1 MLAAPFA
8 CQAAVTSH
16 KLGMMASCDESEVA
30 ATDPADPSTEEMARA
45 MRFAAAKFARIDPE
59 AHFDPGLLVALNN
72 GPVESNNHR
81 GRPLK
86 IGDNE
91 FVRGLACHADSKVVV
106 RLPGPGKKFAS
117 RVGLDDNEQTH
128 TGQGSVTF
136 AARIDGRRVFQSGVF
151 GVSTPAGL
159 AEFPLDG
166 AEQFVLEVGDAGDG
180 IGWDQADWA
189 DARVEMVDGSTVWLG
204 DLPII
209 DVQDGLYSVDPPFSF
224 AYNGKPSSEFLDS
237 WTVDR
242 SARKL
247 DEHRT
252 AYTVVHSDPAAGLSV
267 RCEAVTYDDFPNVEW
282 TLYFKNTGSVDTPI
296 IENIRSLDVRWQRR
310 REHEYLLHH
319 NVGSPADGSDYSP
332 LETVLAG
339 GTKASFAAAGGR
351 STAATMSYFNLAQRP
366 DEGLIVVVGWP
377 GQWSAD
383 FVRDR
388 DLGIRIAAGQELTHF
403 VLHPGE
409 EVRTPLSVL
418 QFWKGGDWIRAQ
430 NIWRRWMIA
439 HNMPRP
445 GGNLPAPM
453 LLRSAA
459 YAEMQRIIR
468 EVEPA
473 KPSTRLS
480 NNTETIANVA
490 ARRRTE
496 PARLGKLMRGDLDW
510 IVMKAL
516 EKDRQRRYA
525 TANALAMD
533 VQRHLGGEAI
543 TAAPPS
549 ASYRLRKFARR
560 HRAGV
565 ALGLAVSVAVLLGL
579 IGTSVG
585 LAWAVRERDR
595 ADKAASD
602 AIEAK
607 GEAQKRS
614 RDLERVVSF
623 QSAQLSGVDVM
634 QMGIRF
640 RRDLLAGIRRAGETT
655 HAPAASVDANVGAV
669 DTALAGV
676 DLTDVARSALENGV
690 LRPSID
696 AIRVQ
701 FADQPSVRADL
712 LSTVSESSRR
722 LGLFELA
729 DQPGREAIE
738 GHTGVEGASGV
749 KTLDARM
756 RRAML
761 AKDRGKLTEA
771 EAELRECLSLAQKEH
786 GEDAKITVD
795 LRANLATA
803 LTARMQFQEA
813 TELYQRA
820 LPWYRAHE
828 GPLDADTLGCMA
840 SLASAFGNLKRFD
853 EAGPL
858 FREAVE
864 GVRSAFGTGN
874 QRTIQAMNNLA
885 GFYRA
890 KEDYASAQR
899 MFEEA
904 LAAARMALGED
915 HYLTLMIVDNLGGV
929 RFAQKDPKGAA
940 EHARAALD
948 GRRRVLG
955 EGHAATLRSC
965 FNLGKVLES
974 LGELDE
980 AISLYRRAAA
990 GFRIVYG
997 EFHQHTTAAR
1007 TALAGALL
1015 NAKRFGECESVL
1027 AEEVAILDVGAEAS
1041 KDRRLAVI
1049 GAMGS
1054 LYEKWD
1060 IAEPGQGYGA
1070 KAAEWNAKLDSA
1082 RVDSKPASAGPENK

>member
-1 MLAAPFA
+1 MAEHNHELVRRLFDLAVTAPPADRARLLERECGDDAGLRSRIEAMIAAAEDDQFLNDPTQATSDVAPTLDISAEKLDAAPLREAVGSRIGPYKILQQIGEGGFGSVFMA
-8 CQAAVTSH
+8 EQEKPISRRVALKIIKWGMDTRQVVARFEQERQALALMDHPNIAKV
-16 KLGMMASCDESEVA
+16 LDAG
-30 ATDPADPSTEEMARA
+30 ATDS
-45 MRFAAAKFARIDPE
+45 
-59 AHFDPGLLVALNN
+59 
-72 GPVESNNHR
+72 
-81 GRPLK
+81 GRPY
-86 IGDNE
+86 
-91 FVRGLACHADSKVVV
+91 FVMELCKGESIVAYC
-106 RLPGPGKKFAS
+106 
-117 RVGLDDNEQTH
+117 
-128 TGQGSVTF
+128 
-136 AARIDGRRVFQSGVF
+136 
-151 GVSTPAGL
+151 
-159 AEFPLDG
+159 
-166 AEQFVLEVGDAGDG
+166 DA
-180 IGWDQADWA
+180 
-189 DARVEMVDGSTVWLG
+189 
-204 DLPII
+204 
-209 DVQDGLYSVDPPFSF
+209 
-224 AYNGKPSSEFLDS
+224 NN
-237 WTVDR
+237 
-242 SARKL
+242 
-247 DEHRT
+247 
-252 AYTVVHSDPAAGLSV
+252 LSV
-267 RCEAVTYDDFPNVEW
+267 RERLDLFAQVCQAVQHAHTKGLIHRDIKPSNVLVSTHDGRPHAKVIDFGIAKATASRLTEK
-282 TLYFKNTGSVDTPI
+282 TLFTEHKALIGTPEYMSPEQAEGSLDIDARTDVYSLGVLLYELLTGSTPF
-296 IENIRSLDVRWQRR
+296 D
-310 REHEYLLHH
+310 
-319 NVGSPADGSDYSP
+319 
-332 LETVLAG
+332 
-339 GTKASFAAAGGR
+339 
-351 STAATMSYFNLAQRP
+351 AT
-366 DEGLIVVVGWP
+366 G
-377 GQWSAD
+377 
-383 FVRDR
+383 
-388 DLGIRIAAGQELTHF
+388 
-403 VLHPGE
+403 
-409 EVRTPLSVL
+409 
-418 QFWKGGDWIRAQ
+418 
-430 NIWRRWMIA
+430 
-439 HNMPRP
+439 
-445 GGNLPAPM
+445 
-453 LLRSAA
+453 LRSAA

-480 NNTETIANVA
+480 NNTETIASVA
-490 ARRRTE
+490 AKRRTE

-549 ASYRLRKFARR
+549 ASYRIRKFARR

-565 ALGLAVSVAVLLGL
+565 ALGLAVSAAVLLGL
-579 IGTSVG
+579 VGTSVG

-669 DTALAGV
+669 DSALAGV

-712 LSTVSESSRR
+712 LSTVSESARR

-738 GHTGVEGASGV
+738 GHAGVEGAGGA

-803 LTARMQFQEA
+803 LTARTQFQEA

-840 SLASAFGNLKRFD
+840 SLASALGNLKRFD

-864 GVRSAFGTGN
+864 GFRSAFGMGN

-899 MFEEA
+899 VFEEA
-904 LAAARMALGED
+904 FAAARTALGED
-915 HYLTLMIVDNLGGV
+915 HYVTLMIVDNIGGV
-929 RFAQKDPKGAA
+929 RFAQKDPNGAA

-955 EGHAATLRSC
+955 KGHPATLRSC

-974 LGELDE
+974 LGEQDE

-997 EFHQHTTAAR
+997 EFHQHTIAAR

-1027 AEEVAILDVGAEAS
+1027 AEELAILDVGAEAP

-1049 GAMGS
+1049 RAKGI

-1060 IAEPGQGYGA
+1060 IAEPGQGYDA
-1070 KAAEWNAKLDSA
+1070 KATEWKAKLDAAKAETEPDKSGFE
-1082 RVDSKPASAGPENK
+1082 KE